1 MNFDLFR
8 GMALRWGGEEHEWQ
22 QQPYDCRHLVCLV
35 SSGGLHA
42 FVCSEFETE
51 KPGDQ
56 LELQEV
62 EGVNTTRS
70 SVAATVG
77 PDAKGHAAVVRA
89 THLPLRCAGRVL

>member
-1 MNFDLFR
+1 MLLYVPS
-8 GMALRWGGEEHEWQ
+8 LRQ
-22 QQPYDCRHLVCLV
+22 KSL
-35 SSGGLHA
+35 
-42 FVCSEFETE
+42 E
-51 KPGDQ
+51 KTK
-56 LELQEV
+56 LQEV

>member
-1 MNFDLFR
+1 MMVSKQ
-8 GMALRWGGEEHEWQ
+8 MAELSESWKGK
-22 QQPYDCRHLVCLV
+22 LK
-35 SSGGLHA
+35 SASGASG
-42 FVCSEFETE
+42 
-51 KPGDQ
+51 
-56 LELQEV
+56 V